1 MSLNSFQHIL
11 ANIQEETNQKAPTSS
26 QPKECQ
32 KIDPCIVIENLNN
45 CKEILFSGIFCI
57 AYICLVIMFGL
68 LYLYK
73 DEMKK
78 KRRNGIHK
86 KWIN

>member
-1 MSLNSFQHIL
+1 MSLKSFQHIL
-11 ANIQEETNQKAPTSS
+11 ANIQEETNQKDPTSS

-45 CKEILFSGIFCI
+45 CKEMLFAGIFFM
-57 AYICLVIMFGL
+57 AYIGLALMIGL

-78 KRRNGIHK
+78 KRRNEINK